1 MSTIVST
8 TYFSKLHGRV
18 KFVVTKDNDLFYV
31 HCVGGVMDDGADHW
45 TALQLSSALKMI
57 EENIEDLILDEE

>member
-31 HCVGGVMDDGADHW
+31 YRVGGVMDGADHW
-45 TALQLSSALKMI
+45 TTLHLSSALKMI